1 MLSHPG
7 SSIFSLTLDEGLTSA
22 GEGPIMEE
30 LMTVVEAAEKL
41 SVSPRTVQRYCKHG
55 LLNHKWI
62 HGKRHKELR
71 VVPPIPL
78 SLLPGVKHGS
88 APDLGDLVSKKEL
101 EEIISTFKRELSDRD
116 NRIDILEKELSKFA
130 PLPNEPEGQK
140 TVLAASADPNLRRK
154 MESFLNEFEQ
164 VRPLE
169 KQLIIKLA
177 HELQSHSKFL
187 RTLGFEKDK
196 DEV

>member
-1 MLSHPG
+1 
-7 SSIFSLTLDEGLTSA
+7 
-22 GEGPIMEE
+22 MEE

-41 SVSPRTVQRYCKHG
+41 GVSPRTIQRYCKQG

-78 SLLPGVKHGS
+78 TLLPGVKYGL
-88 APDLGDLVSKKEL
+88 APNLYDLVSKKEL
-101 EEIISTFKRELSDRD
+101 EKVISVFKLELTVRD
-116 NRIDILEKELSKFA
+116 NRIDILENKLSKLA
-130 PLPNEPEGQK
+130 SLPNEPGGRQ
-140 TVLAASADPNLRRK
+140 TVSNTSADPDLRRK
-154 MESFLNEFEQ
+154 MESFLNEFDL

-169 KQLIIKLA
+169 KQLILKLA
-177 HELQSHSKFL
+177 RELQSQSKFL
-187 RTLGFEKDK
+187 RTLGFEKNK